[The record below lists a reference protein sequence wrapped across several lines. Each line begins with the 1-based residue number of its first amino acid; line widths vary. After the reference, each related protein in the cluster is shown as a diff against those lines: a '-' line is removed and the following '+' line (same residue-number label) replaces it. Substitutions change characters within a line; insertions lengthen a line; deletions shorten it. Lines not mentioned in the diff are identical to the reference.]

1 MNFSS
6 KIRLLGVK
14 GDFRLQMKVLKFL
27 EIEPGLKIFD
37 PEILDSN
44 FCSEKFEIFSEISGS
59 YEKKA
64 KIGDFRWLK

>member
-1 MNFSS
+1 
-6 KIRLLGVK
+6 
-14 GDFRLQMKVLKFL
+14 MKVLKFL